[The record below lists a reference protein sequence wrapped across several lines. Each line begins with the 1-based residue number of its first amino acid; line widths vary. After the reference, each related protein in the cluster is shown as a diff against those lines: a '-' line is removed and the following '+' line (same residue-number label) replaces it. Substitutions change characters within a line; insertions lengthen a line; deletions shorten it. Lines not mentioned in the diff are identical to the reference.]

1 MNFKQS
7 FSLAIKSLAT
17 SKMRSFLT
25 MLGIIIGVASVII
38 LVSMV
43 DGLKASIVEQFESMG
58 TNLISVSINSRG
70 STRTVTPEQMQEL
83 VEENPDLLAGVSPM
97 TSINGA
103 TVRVGTDDSDTTS
116 VTGVSES
123 YGDMAKKVVV
133 NGRFLQY
140 MDIES
145 RQKNCV
151 IGSYIADHFFDGV
164 DPIGEKLK
172 INGNTFTIVGVLE
185 EKADSEESS
194 SDDAVYIP
202 YTAVRSITRNEF
214 VGTYMF
220 QAADKELT
228 DQAKKVI
235 TDYLYSIF
243 NSSDSYMAMS
253 QAEMLEMVDD
263 ITGQITVIL
272 VGIAAIS
279 LLVGGIGIM
288 NIMLVSVTERTRE
301 IGIRKS
307 LGAKRWD
314 IMSQF
319 VVEAATTSSVG
330 GVIGIILG
338 ILLSYAASA
347 LLQIPPVISLA
358 AILVAFSVSAII
370 GVTFG
375 YFPASKASKLNPIE
389 ALRHD

>member
-151 IGSYIADHFFDGV
+151 IGSYIAEHFFDGE

-228 DQAKKVI
+228 DQAKKAI

-330 GVIGIILG
+330 GVNGIILG
-338 ILLSYAASA
+338 ILLSYAAST
-347 LLQIPPVISLA
+347 LLQIPPVISLPA
-358 AILVAFSVSAII
+358 VLVAFSVSAII